1 MYHFRH
7 QEGIHPIQSHPSQLG
22 AQLGAQLAAKA
33 SEGGPFP
40 LHHPVSPDLPPG
52 PPAAAIAPGLLRN
65 VAGGRHWP
73 KPMTRAR
80 FHRESM
86 GKCWKM
92 MINDDQLRVWSGIFE
107 GEYVFR
113 RGHMGRRAYF
123 FKDSWFCSWWLIV
136 FGGGDGRWMSM
147 GRCLF
152 LLHQLCF
159 FALSNIE
166 IVSKN
171 IRQCIEIYQALRWK
185 CLKHGSWSWSNY
197 RGLDNCKDLIWLVV
211 WNSCSFSI
219 YWE

>member
-1 MYHFRH
+1 MDQMSTWVPFPWPSTK
-7 QEGIHPIQSHPSQLG
+7 IHPSSVPRLLKEDRSLYIILSLRTCPQG
-22 AQLGAQLAAKA
+22 R
-33 SEGGPFP
+33 P
-40 LHHPVSPDLPPG
+40 LLP
-52 PPAAAIAPGLLRN
+52 LLRSSSGTSPEG
-65 VAGGRHWP
+65 VTVTFKGPGRDV
-73 KPMTRAR
+73 TGRAWE
-80 FHRESM
+80 HA

-92 MINDDQLRVWSGIFE
+92 MINYGCGQGFE
-107 GEYVFR
+107 GECVFFR

-171 IRQCIEIYQALRWK
+171 IRQCTEIYQALRWK

-197 RGLDNCKDLIWLVV
+197 RGLDNCKDLISLVV
-211 WNSCSFSI
+211 WNSF
-219 YWE
+219 

>member
-1 MYHFRH
+1 MKN
-7 QEGIHPIQSHPSQLG
+7 SHHGPDEYLSTISLTINKNPSQLG
-22 AQLGAQLAAKA
+22 AKA

-40 LHHPVSPDLPPG
+40 STSSCLSGPARIAARCCRCSG
-52 PPAAAIAPGLLRN
+52 PPPELRRR
-65 VAGGRHWP
+65 ASLWP
-73 KPMTRAR
+73 SRAEGEMWQGE
-80 FHRESM
+80 HGNM
-86 GKCWKM
+86 LGKCWKM
-92 MINDDQLRVWSGIFE
+92 MINYGCGQGFE
-107 GEYVFR
+107 GECVFFR

-171 IRQCIEIYQALRWK
+171 IRQCTEIYQALRWK

-197 RGLDNCKDLIWLVV
+197 RGLDNCKDLVWLVV
-211 WNSCSFSI
+211 WNSFYFSI